1 MKGRIKFE
9 EIKKDGFVKIKNHG
23 MVANNRSA
31 ALVGMDGTVDWL
43 CLPNFS
49 SDPVFDS
56 ILDCNKGGSFSIHVK
71 NHSDI
76 NADQHYEGD
85 TMVLDTTLFS
95 GNVKILT
102 MKDFMPVTD
111 YSSINFPEFH
121 RIIEADQNCD
131 IELKFNPTLDYM
143 LSPKSFSHGPMKAI
157 FTKNGRKVGLFS
169 SKNIAWKD
177 DSGAGIITV
186 NKGERVFIVI
196 SYGMREDDTIENYKS
211 ELRLKQTSDY
221 WKEFSSKSTY
231 KGYMKDVA
239 LRSALTLRSLFHD
252 PSGMMV
258 AAPTSS
264 LPECIGGERNW
275 DYRFSWVRDTSYV
288 IQALSMM
295 GFRDVSTNY
304 LYDMMDIIESQ
315 GDIKVLYGIDKSAEL
330 KEKSID
336 YSGYMGSSP
345 VRLGNLASDQ
355 FQLDVYGSIINAIYN
370 LAEIGGIVNSYMW
383 DFIVEMLEKIEHVWN
398 IPDSSIWE
406 FRTEPR
412 HYTYSKIMCWLG
424 YDRAIKLGRL
434 LGFNGNYEKWEK
446 IVDDIKKNIMENGV
460 DKKTGSFTQYYG
472 SEDVD
477 SSLMRIPLTGFISPD
492 HSIALKTVERIKNE
506 LMSDGFLFRR
516 YNNDDG
522 LSCKDNAFLLMSFW
536 YVEYLTEKGDLD
548 EAKEVMNKLTDYGNH
563 LHLFS
568 EEVDVETHEPIG
580 NFPQA
585 ITHLGVIR
593 SICKLNDAMERKG
606 KTSKS

>member
-1 MKGRIKFE
+1 MPERIKFE
-9 EIKKDGFVKIKNHG
+9 EIKKDGYVKIKNHG
-23 MVANNRSA
+23 IVANNRSA

-49 SDPVFDS
+49 SDPIFDS
-56 ILDCNKGGSFSIHVK
+56 ILDCEKGGSFHIELK
-71 NHSDI
+71 NHTDI
-76 NADQHYEGD
+76 HASQHYEKD
-85 TMVLDTTLFS
+85 TMVLITEFFS
-95 GNVKILT
+95 GNKKIFS
-102 MKDFMPVTD
+102 MMDFMPVTD

-121 RIIEADQNCD
+121 RIIETYETCE
-131 IELKFNPTLDYM
+131 IEIKFRPTLDYM
-143 LSPKSFSHGPMKAI
+143 LSPIRFSPGPRKAI
-157 FTKNGRKVGLFS
+157 FNKNGRTVGLFS
-169 SKNIAWKD
+169 SKDIAWKD
-177 DSGAGIITV
+177 NSGTGYVKTE
-186 NKGERVFIVI
+186 KGERIFFVI
-196 SYGMREDDTIENYKS
+196 SYGMREDDTIENYKC
-211 ELRLKQTSDY
+211 ELRLKETAQY

-288 IQALSMM
+288 IQSLSMM
-295 GFRDVSTNY
+295 GFKDVSTNY

-315 GDIKVLYGIDKSAEL
+315 GDIKVLYGVDRNSEL

-336 YSGYMGSSP
+336 YSGYMNSPP
-345 VRLGNLASDQ
+345 VRMGNLASDQ

-383 DFIVEMLEKIEHVWN
+383 DFIVEMLEKIDHVWN

-446 IVDDIKKNIMENGV
+446 IRDIIKKNIMDNGI
-460 DKKTGSFTQYYG
+460 DWKTGSFTQYYG

-477 SSLMRIPLTGFISPD
+477 SSLIRIPLTGFIPTD
-492 HSIALKTVERIKNE
+492 DPIAIKTVERIKNE
-506 LMSDGFLFRR
+506 LMSDGYLFRR

-536 YVEYLTEKGDLD
+536 YVEYLTDIGDLD
-548 EAKEVMNKLTDYGNH
+548 EAEKVLNKLIGYGNH

-593 SICKLNDAMERKG
+593 AICKLNNAKV
-606 KTSKS
+606 KLLQK